1 MRVNGKVC
9 LVTGAATGIG
19 EAIAERLAADGA
31 TVCLADVNGE
41 KVATVAT
48 RIGGHAWTADVSR
61 SADVRRFVEESATRC
76 GRIDAIVNNAG
87 IAVGGT
93 AADTSEEDWQRVLAT
108 NLTGVWL
115 GMKYALPHLRR
126 TKGCIVNMS
135 SVQALVG
142 LPGWAAYAA
151 TKGAIIA
158 LTQQAAVE
166 YGSEGVRVNCLAPG
180 TIMTPM
186 NERIFANASDPDAL
200 IDNWNSSH
208 ALGRFGRPDEVAA
221 AAAYL
226 ISDDASFVTGVCL
239 RVDGGLTILG
249 PTGRAD

>member
-1 MRVNGKVC
+1 MSLDGKVC

-19 EAIAERLAADGA
+19 EAIAERLASDGA
-31 TVCLADVNGE
+31 TVCLADIDEVNVGV
-41 KVATVAT
+41 VAD
-48 RIGGHAWTADVSR
+48 RIGGHAWKADVSR
-61 SADVRRFVEESATRC
+61 SADVHRFVEEAAERC

-93 AADTSEEDWQRVLAT
+93 AADTSEEDWQQVLAT
-108 NLTGVWL
+108 NLTGVWH

-126 TKGCIVNMS
+126 TKGCVVNMS

-186 NERIFANASDPDAL
+186 NEQIFANASDPDAL
-200 IDNWNSSH
+200 IENWNSSH
-208 ALGRFGRPDEVAA
+208 ALGRFGQPNEVAA
-221 AAAYL
+221 ATSFL
-226 ISDDASFVTGVCL
+226 ISDDASFITGTCL

>member
-1 MRVNGKVC
+1 MSLDGKVC
-9 LVTGAATGIG
+9 LVTGGAAGIG
-19 EAIAERLAADGA
+19 EAIATRLAADGA
-31 TVCLADVNGE
+31 TVCVADIDGTAAAA
-41 KVATVAT
+41 VAD
-48 RIGGHAWTADVSR
+48 RIGGHSWEVDVAQSEQV
-61 SADVRRFVEESATRC
+61 ARFVDQAAERC
-76 GRIDAIVNNAG
+76 GHIDAIVNNAG

-93 AADTSEEDWQRVLAT
+93 AADTPETDWQRVLDT
-108 NLTGVWL
+108 NLTGVWH

-126 TKGCIVNMS
+126 TQGCIVNMS

-151 TKGAIIA
+151 SKGGIIA

-166 YGSEGVRVNCLAPG
+166 YGPEHVRVNCLAPG

-186 NERIFANASDPDAL
+186 NERIFENATDPQAL
-200 IDNWNSSH
+200 IANWNQSH
-208 ALGRFGRPDEVAA
+208 ALGRFGQPQEVAA
-221 AAAYL
+221 AAAFL
-226 ISDDASFVTGVCL
+226 ISDDASFVTGLCL

>member
-1 MRVNGKVC
+1 MSLDGKVC

-31 TVCLADVNGE
+31 TVCLADLDE
-41 KVATVAT
+41 AKVADVAD
-48 RIGGHAWTADVSR
+48 RIRGHAWTADVSQ
-61 SADVRRFVEESATRC
+61 SADVQRFVAESAERC

-115 GMKYALPHLRR
+115 GMKYALPHLRP

-166 YGSEGVRVNCLAPG
+166 YGPEGVRVNCLAPG

-200 IDNWNSSH
+200 IENWNSSH
-208 ALGRFGRPDEVAA
+208 ALGRFGQPAEVAA
-221 AAAYL
+221 AAAFL
-226 ISDDASFVTGVCL
+226 ISDDASFVTGMCL

>member
-1 MRVNGKVC
+1 MSLEGKVC

-19 EAIAERLAADGA
+19 EAIAERLVTDGA
-31 TVCLADVNGE
+31 TVCLADIDGE
-41 KVATVAT
+41 SLATVAD
-48 RIGGHAWTADVSR
+48 RIGGHAWTVDVTHSTE
-61 SADVRRFVEESATRC
+61 VQRFVQEAAERC
-76 GRIDAIVNNAG
+76 GRIDAMINNAG

-93 AADTSEEDWQRVLAT
+93 VADTPEEDWQRVLAT
-108 NLTGVWL
+108 DLTGVWL
-115 GMKYALPHLRR
+115 GMKYALPYLLR
-126 TKGCIVNMS
+126 TKGCIVNLS

-142 LPGWAAYAA
+142 FPGWAAYAA

-166 YGSEGVRVNCLAPG
+166 YGPEGVRVNCLAPG

-186 NERIFANASDPDAL
+186 NERIFAHASDPDAL
-200 IDNWNSSH
+200 IEDWNSSH
-208 ALGRFGRPDEVAA
+208 ALGRFGQPQEVAA
-221 AAAYL
+221 AAAFL
-226 ISDDASFVTGVCL
+226 IGDDASFVTGTCL